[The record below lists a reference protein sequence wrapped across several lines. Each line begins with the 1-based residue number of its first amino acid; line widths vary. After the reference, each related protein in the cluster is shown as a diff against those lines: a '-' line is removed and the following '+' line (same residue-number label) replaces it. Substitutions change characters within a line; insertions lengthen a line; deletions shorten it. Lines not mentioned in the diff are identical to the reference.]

1 MITSY
6 LERSGTL
13 ERLHQ
18 LTARQNQV
26 LKMIAEGGTMKSIS
40 SVHNLSAKTIE
51 TYRAQIMDKLDI
63 HDIPGLVRYAIRQG
77 LIELWRRP
85 VAASQ
90 LLSGAIPART

>member
-1 MITSY
+1 MNASPVDGLSDRELQVYEMLGQGLSIK
-6 LERSGTL
+6 EIG
-13 ERLHQ
+13 ERLF
-18 LTARQNQV
+18 
-26 LKMIAEGGTMKSIS
+26 
-40 SVHNLSAKTIE
+40 LSPKTIE